1 MTMTWLGANGAEV
14 RILNQLQYATRPVV
28 AVLSELR
35 QPGRDRIH
43 AKE

>member
-28 AVLSELR
+28 AERELR
-35 QPGRDRIH
+35 QPGRDQIH